1 MSAVE
6 IIEQIKKLPSE
17 EHQKVAAFIHAAE
30 NAGALEK
37 PLREVSED
45 FKRAAEA
52 MFVTNAELFRKL
64 AQ

>member
-6 IIEQIKKLPSE
+6 IIEQIKKLPAKE
-17 EHQKVAAFIHAAE
+17 QQKVAAFIHAAE

-37 PLREVSED
+37 SNGEVTAD
-45 FKRAAEA
+45 FKRAADA
-52 MFVTNAELFRKL
+52 MFVTNSELFRKL